1 MNAYLFHHNTKKKVF
16 IGSEHSGEK
25 RGDETSS
32 GGVFDENDKRIFN
45 RYVKEFL
52 KNKAEWKFTA
62 PDEFNPSMRG
72 LLCTKRDEVHDRIV
86 TFLTTVNIT
95 SGLLF
100 TAIVGAALNPF
111 VIDRLDPDKKIYGQ
125 IFNIT
130 AALSCMCEFSIAFYT
145 CQLLLC
151 TISQHT
157 TPAMTYRGILQMG
170 TCYTAVEN
178 FFFFPI
184 FGIGI
189 MFMMSQLI
197 NGDFYTGI
205 IGSVVVAI
213 VFCYVYYLATAFPF
227 GMEHAEL
234 NIAPQQMP
242 WIYYTKKNIFKGAEK
257 QYAVMLAEAQ
267 KSLFEIIEDDE
278 KFMHAGAEDSGAEFR
293 SAGENEA
300 KDKREMIDLIS
311 AALPELNAEALN
323 PRKSALATSLLRS
336 GLSVQ
341 RLKAAATIVNGAQL
355 VDGKLSAHPELTQGQ
370 ALALTTFIIGGNVD
384 G

>member
-25 RGDETSS
+25 RDDKTSG
-32 GGVFDENDKRIFN
+32 GGVFDETDKRIFN
-45 RYVKEFL
+45 KHVKEFL
-52 KNKAEWKFTA
+52 RNKAEWKFSSA
-62 PDEFNPSMRG
+62 DEYNPSMRG

-111 VIDRLDPDKKIYGQ
+111 KIDQLEPDKKIYGQ
-125 IFNIT
+125 IFNIM
-130 AALSCMCEFSIAFYT
+130 AALSCMCEFSISFYT
-145 CQLLLC
+145 CQLLLA

-170 TCYTAVEN
+170 KCFTAVEN

-184 FGIGI
+184 FGITI
-189 MFMMSQLI
+189 MFVMSQLI
-197 NGDFYTGI
+197 NGDLYTGI
-205 IGSVVVAI
+205 IGSVVVVSI
-213 VFCYVYYLATAFPF
+213 FCYTYYLATEFPF
-227 GMEHAEL
+227 GMEHLDL
-234 NIAPQQMP
+234 NMAPQMMP
-242 WIYYTKKNIFKGAEK
+242 WIYYTRKSIFRDAER

-267 KSLFEIIEDDE
+267 KSLFEIVEDDE
-278 KFMHAGAEDSGAEFR
+278 KFMHAGAEDSNAEFR
-293 SAGENEA
+293 SNSENEA
-300 KDKREMIDLIS
+300 KDEEEMINLIS
-311 AALPELNAEALN
+311 VALPELNTEALN
-323 PRKSALATSLLRS
+323 PRKNTLATSLLRS

-341 RLKAAATIVNGAQL
+341 RLKAAAKIENGAQL

-384 G
+384 V